1 MFAPLKLAQKIQLGG
16 EDKLR
21 RIAKKIRSRELYYL
35 EYCYRCNVCPALFS
49 VQTMQVSIISL
60 TRKHRNPLQI

>member
-21 RIAKKIRSRELYYL
+21 RIAKENQVVR
-35 EYCYRCNVCPALFS
+35 AL
-49 VQTMQVSIISL
+49 L
-60 TRKHRNPLQI
+60 P